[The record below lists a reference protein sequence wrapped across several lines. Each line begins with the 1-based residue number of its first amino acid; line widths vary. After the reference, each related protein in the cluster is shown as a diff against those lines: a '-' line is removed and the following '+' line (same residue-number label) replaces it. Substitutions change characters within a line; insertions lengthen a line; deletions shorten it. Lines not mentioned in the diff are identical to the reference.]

1 MLLKSPLVRI
11 AASAGMIL
19 LFAATIP
26 SANWLI
32 GNVGT
37 ECVPNGP
44 CLIPVGFGLMAP
56 SGVLLIGLAL
66 VLRDWV
72 HEHMDIGGALLAIAV
87 GGIASFFT
95 ATPALAAAST
105 AAFLLAEM
113 ADTLVYAPL
122 RKNRLFLAVA
132 ASGAVG
138 AVIDSAVFLWLA
150 FGSLDYIVGQVVGKF
165 WMSALAAVVLIAV
178 DARRKRAF

>member
-1 MLLKSPLVRI
+1 MWLKLPSFV
-11 AASAGMIL
+11 GFM
-19 LFAATIP
+19 ATIP
-26 SANWLI
+26 AANWLI

-37 ECVPNGP
+37 ECIPNGP

-66 VLRDWV
+66 VLRD
-72 HEHMDIGGALLAIAV
+72 AV
-87 GGIASFFT
+87 QEQLGVKG
-95 ATPALAAAST
+95 ALAAIAGGAILSALIAPPALVIAST
-105 AAFLLAEM
+105 AAFLLAEL
-113 ADTLVYAPL
+113 ADLGVYTPL

-150 FGSLDYIVGQVVGKF
+150 FGSLDYIAGQVVGKF
-165 WMSALAAVVLIAV
+165 WMSAIAAVVLIAV
-178 DARRKRAF
+178 DARRKKAF